1 MNHKFCPRCMGPV
14 EEGQS
19 CRACGL
25 LGADYKPSPH
35 HLPPG
40 TVLKERY
47 LVGGVLGEGGFG
59 VTYVGRD
66 LQLELKVA
74 IKEYFPTDKAGRM
87 AGASLDVVRCTGAAA
102 AGYDAGLRKF
112 LQEARAIAVMDKQPV
127 IVGVRDFFEENH
139 TAYIVMEYVEGTT
152 FQALAERRGGRIP
165 AAELLELME
174 PLFFALEEMHAGG
187 LIHRDISPENLM
199 LEKGSVR
206 LLDFG
211 CARNASEGVN
221 TMTISLKHG
230 YAPVEQYQSRGQGPW
245 TDVYALAATIY
256 FCLTGCKPPQALDR
270 LVEDE
275 LIPPRRLGADLTPRQ
290 EDALLRGMRVQPKER
305 FQSVGEFHA
314 GLYGGASA
322 EGENRERRPGTA
334 VSMGDAARPKRS
346 WPLMGAAAALAL
358 VVLVAARPFFLERAS
373 PNRPGAVQAGEL
385 SGTAESTQP
394 GAEPSADA
402 QMDSPAQAAELVEW
416 LQRDDVE
423 VDGEEVRARLEAAS
437 IEGLFS
443 EAVHVTTLEELD
455 AALGKG
461 RGGVPIVI
469 DADMELFE
477 GGNRNNRVPVLI
489 SEGVTVT
496 TPWADY
502 SGAGTEEDRPCW
514 TLDGSILIN
523 RGTIRGR
530 VVMGDWDNDGTMDSN
545 LFVNYGTVY
554 ADLGAG
560 YHNDSRNTVVN
571 LGSLGIPRSQFRQ
584 TSFYN
589 LGTLFHGGNA
599 PEGETPVTAPDGEEY
614 YLDFVGCYVYN
625 GGELLL
631 EGLNADRIGRVTLLD
646 RGRFVNEGFIRMGA
660 YSALHNCAAMYNRG
674 EIAVTDSTAELNNV
688 GWLWNTGPDCA
699 IDTALNSCYNVGLI
713 QYGPDMEPFS
723 IYQEMGGTALPFD
736 WRENMGEWEGVR
748 FVSSVEELY
757 QAKADR
763 GCTWIVLSDGVSLTL
778 TEDLILTKGLAVPD
792 VSSLTMEG
800 AGLTVAG
807 EDGYLLSDGP
817 IDLGGG
823 VFTVRD
829 EATASVSD
837 VLDCGGLTVKNQG
850 YLLLRCGLIPN
861 EEAVIQLSGARCVNS
876 LGGMRLTRAEVRV
889 ESGMLRGCGSM
900 ELYGCSVD
908 VGEHGELLP
917 TGCGQYFDPDTV
929 ITNCGKLDVSGE
941 DGREFACRL
950 TNFGQLS
957 FTGAEEI
964 SGTVVN
970 EGEMFISGCDSL
982 LRVSGALENRGTV
995 TFVRGGRFQP
1005 WAAGT
1010 ISGVP
1015 EEYVAD

>member
-1 MNHKFCPRCMGPV
+1 MNRKFCPHCMAPV

-19 CRACGL
+19 CRVCGL
-25 LGADYKPSPH
+25 IGADYKPSPH

-66 LQLELKVA
+66 LQ
-74 IKEYFPTDKAGRM
+74 
-87 AGASLDVVRCTGAAA
+87 
-102 AGYDAGLRKF
+102 
-112 LQEARAIAVMDKQPV
+112 
-127 IVGVRDFFEENH
+127 
-139 TAYIVMEYVEGTT
+139 
-152 FQALAERRGGRIP
+152 
-165 AAELLELME
+165 LELME

-256 FCLTGCKPPQALDR
+256 FCLTGYKPPQALDR

-290 EDALLRGMRVQPKER
+290 EDALLRGMRVQLRER

-322 EGENRERRPGTA
+322 EGENREQRPGAA

-385 SGTAESTQP
+385 SGAAESTQP

-402 QMDSPAQAAELVEW
+402 QMDSPAQVAELVEW

-530 VVMGDWDNDGTMDSN
+530 V
-545 LFVNYGTVY
+545 
-554 ADLGAG
+554 
-560 YHNDSRNTVVN
+560 
-571 LGSLGIPRSQFRQ
+571 
-584 TSFYN
+584 
-589 LGTLFHGGNA
+589 
-599 PEGETPVTAPDGEEY
+599 
-614 YLDFVGCYVYN
+614 
-625 GGELLL
+625 
-631 EGLNADRIGRVTLLD
+631 TLLD
-646 RGRFVNEGFIRMGA
+646 RGRFVNQGFIRMGA
-660 YSALHNCAAMYNRG
+660 YSALHNCAAVYNRG

-688 GWLWNTGPDCA
+688 GWLWNTGPDCT

-713 QYGPDMEPFS
+713 QYGSDMEPFS

-817 IDLGGG
+817 IDLEGG

-861 EEAVIQLSGARCVNS
+861 EEAVIQLSGARYVNS

-908 VGEHGELLP
+908 VGERGELLP

-941 DGREFACRL
+941 DDREFACRL

-970 EGEMFISGCDSL
+970 EGEMLISGCDSL

-995 TFVRGGRFQP
+995 TFARGGRFQP